1 MKNLLRFIRFLLLFA
16 RLFADDDGS
25 LNPVQEQEAAAPETY
40 VVGDLGSVIQLAVK
54 SSVGEALQEQKKTNE
69 GLQVELRDLRSEIRE
84 KDALVEALSEKVS
97 AQDETLRDLKAEVRE
112 KNTVVQALSDWTKN
126 AHGGGANCKCDVSIK
141 MFDDVEGRVEGL
153 EITQQTTSEAIRRSQ
168 VRLDLAERTNVIL
181 GARMDQSKMEHDNLY
196 EKFESLHRRVN
207 GAIDDHHEEAQR
219 RQNLHIETKEMN
231 SAVHKMLKQL
241 SPYIPKSTGSVGGR
255 SGAFRRNAGP
265 PPSPEEERPSVFDNK
280 ERRELAAIS
289 RAAGVSMYVPEDTNE
304 LNIGGGC
311 TVEENLIVQGDAT
324 FKGNLEIK
332 GDLTVRGKIYAA
344 SSVDYSP
351 PTPVPM
357 HVPTTPVPTVSQN
370 PTEAPTARPS
380 KAPTGG
386 RRRCPLFP

>member
-16 RLFADDDGS
+16 RLFADDDGF
-25 LNPVQEQEAAAPETY
+25 LNPVQEAAAPEKY

-153 EITQQTTSEAIRRSQ
+153 EITQQTTTEAIRRSQ
-168 VRLDLAERTNVIL
+168 VRLDSAERTNVMF
-181 GARMDQSKMEHDNLY
+181 GARMDQSKKEHDNLY

-207 GAIDDHHEEAQR
+207 GAIDDHNEEAQR

-241 SPYIPKSTGSVGGR
+241 SPYTPKSNGGVGDS
-255 SGAFRRNAGP
+255 SGAFGRNAGP

-324 FKGNLEIK
+324 FEGNVEFEGDVIFKGNVY
-332 GDLTVRGKIYAA
+332 GDLK
-344 SSVDYSP
+344 P
-351 PTPVPM
+351 LPTPVP
-357 HVPTTPVPTVSQN
+357 TISQN
-370 PTEAPTARPS
+370 PTGEPTPAPTSVPTTS
-380 KAPTGG
+380 APTPSPTSWTYGK
-386 RRRCPLFP
+386 